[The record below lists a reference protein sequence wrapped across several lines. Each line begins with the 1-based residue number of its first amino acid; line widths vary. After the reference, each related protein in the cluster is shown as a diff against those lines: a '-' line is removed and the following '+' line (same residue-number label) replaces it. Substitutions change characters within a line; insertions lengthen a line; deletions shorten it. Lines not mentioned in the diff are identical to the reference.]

1 MCKIDTGIMTLHRIT
16 MERHIKDEQD
26 SEYLQSLQEDEMK
39 EILRRIEELEL
50 KEKEPNPQTS
60 ELNPKP
66 PPEDPKPTL
75 QELRALRLAHFK
87 S

>member
-1 MCKIDTGIMTLHRIT
+1 MTLHRIT

-50 KEKEPNPQTS
+50 KEQKEKEP
-60 ELNPKP
+60 NPKP

>member
-50 KEKEPNPQTS
+50 KEQKEKEP
-60 ELNPKP
+60 NPKP

>member
-1 MCKIDTGIMTLHRIT
+1 MTLYRIT
-16 MERHIKDEQD
+16 MDTLKDEQD
-26 SEYLQSLQEDEMK
+26 SEYLQSLYEDEMK

-50 KEKEPNPQTS
+50 KEQKEKPNPTEPNPT
-60 ELNPKP
+60 EPNPT
-66 PPEDPKPTL
+66 EPKPTL